1 MSMVF
6 CMPPEA
12 NHKTCLLSLSSE
24 DNAVV
29 EEKCQPETV
38 T

>member
-6 CMPPEA
+6 GMHPEA
-12 NHKTCLLSLSSE
+12 NHKTHLRPLSSE

-29 EEKCQPETV
+29 REKCQPETV